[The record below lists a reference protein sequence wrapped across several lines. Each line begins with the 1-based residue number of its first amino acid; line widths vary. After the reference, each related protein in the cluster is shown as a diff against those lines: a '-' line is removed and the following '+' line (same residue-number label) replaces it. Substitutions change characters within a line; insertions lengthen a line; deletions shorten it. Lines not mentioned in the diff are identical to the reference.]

1 MTKTSVVDVV
11 VDVVDSRR
19 EVVIAAV
26 AVAAAAAAAAAKT
39 VTSAESIF
47 VRVFPFSLESLFDQS
62 LVLDVD
68 GGTIIDAPLATK
80 NDLESDETFEISSDD
95 IPNGFNV
102 VTIFADSA

>member
-1 MTKTSVVDVV
+1 MGADLA
-11 VDVVDSRR
+11 RC
-19 EVVIAAV
+19 AV
-26 AVAAAAAAAAAKT
+26 AVAIVVAVAMAFAVAVASAAAAAAAKT

-68 GGTIIDAPLATK
+68 AIIDAPLATK